1 MAHHAATSVGFL
13 SQFGLFWSAIFYGI
27 SPVIFRF
34 VWTVLGL
41 LFSFFVFLYYKYA
54 HWVQAMFP
62 GVGGTSCVWIANCA
76 SVLLP
81 VVVKL
86 TVPDANITSLP
97 QFLLLLLNLGAV
109 SLCDSC
115 IPSGPNALPVASLSR
130 QAGAALL
137 ILFYLRAP
145 LNINVFLSLNYSLT
159 GLPTHSAFVYLPL
172 FHSSTFPSC
181 ICLHYTWR
189 SLSTPKVNFWRYPMW
204 WVVGSHSSL
213 SWFYDSNPATW
224 AKSPPLL
231 WPGGWHFWK
240 HLHSQRRA
248 VESEPEI

>member
-1 MAHHAATSVGFL
+1 ML
-13 SQFGLFWSAIFYGI
+13 L
-27 SPVIFRF
+27 P
-34 VWTVLGL
+34 VLGFSL
-41 LFSFFVFLYYKYA
+41 NLGCFDLPYFTECLQLYSDLFGLYYKYA

-86 TVPDANITSLP
+86 TVPDASITSLP
-97 QFLLLLLNLGAV
+97 QFLLLRLNLGAV

-130 QAGAALL
+130 QAGAAPL

-145 LNINVFLSLNYSLT
+145 LNINAFLSLNYSLT

-189 SLSTPKVNFWRYPMW
+189 SLSTPKVN
-204 WVVGSHSSL
+204 L
-213 SWFYDSNPATW
+213 
-224 AKSPPLL
+224 
-231 WPGGWHFWK
+231 
-240 HLHSQRRA
+240 
-248 VESEPEI
+248 